1 MIPLDDIIRIELELQ
16 LGKPPAHPDSPE
28 EAQMRIQLAK
38 EREEILAQGFAV
50 DTRFEAPSPN
60 DE

>member
-1 MIPLDDIIRIELELQ
+1 MIPLDDIIRIGLELQ

-28 EAQMRIQLAK
+28 EAQMRLQLAK
-38 EREEILAQGFAV
+38 EHAEIRAQGFAV
-50 DTRFEAPSPN
+50 DNGFEIPSPN